1 MPLPLTI
8 TPCSCRVREFIDHA
22 LQLGGRVLVHCGDGI
37 SRSPALVIAYL
48 MTTFNVSHEEAFLHV
63 QSRRF
68 CASPNLSFQR
78 QIEAYEDIHTASL
91 EMTKY
96 AQTYPGDEAMSTG
109 LGPQHASR
117 RKRDSGTEMDDDEE
131 NDEDLRERNLHAQR
145 KRRGS
150 DEDEEHSFMGERAM

>member
-1 MPLPLTI
+1 MQYLTD
-8 TPCSCRVREFIDHA
+8 TLTGFGRVREFIDQA
-22 LQLGGRVLVHCGDGI
+22 LHNGGRVLVHCGDGI

-68 CASPNLSFQR
+68 CASPNPSFQR

-96 AQTYPGDEAMSTG
+96 AHTHAGDNSMNNGQNAQTA
-109 LGPQHASR
+109 HR

-150 DEDEEHSFMGERAM
+150 YEDEEHSFMGESTM